1 MVLLIFS
8 TVLILNLFGP
18 NKSTEHSYPKQ
29 LIHQLLRLLGIA
41 ALDVP
46 HHGKAGIAEVI
57 DGIEGLGAVE
67 RGEGDET
74 GKVEIPKA
82 NGEKPLLGLTVPT
95 YCGEIWRCA
104 VLIVL
109 VHAID
114 GGYIWIFLAERLRQ
128 HDIAGTGIGFGGCLL
143 GEVEDVAPI
152 TCGLGVAFLFHIDEI
167 YYEVLTVI
175 HWEGYLVNAGAHQP
189 CAAIGLLQWRVF
201 GGMLGEGRKM
211 LERTFLLFCSYGLVH
226 GIQAVFLDHL

>member
-1 MVLLIFS
+1 MYF
-8 TVLILNLFGP
+8 
-18 NKSTEHSYPKQ
+18 KQ

-46 HHGKAGIAEVI
+46 GHGETGVAEVI
-57 DGIEGLGAVE
+57 DGIEGFGAVE

-74 GKVEIPKA
+74 GKVEIPEA
-82 NGEKPLLGLTVPT
+82 NGEEPLLGLTIPT

-114 GGYIWIFLAERLRQ
+114 GGYIWIFLAEGLRQ

-152 TCGLGVAFLFHIDEI
+152 TGGLGVAFLFHIDEI
-167 YYEVLTVI
+167 YNEVLIVI
-175 HWEGYLVNAGAHQP
+175 HREGHLVNAGAHQSG
-189 CAAIGLLQWRVF
+189 AAIGLLQGRVF
-201 GGMLGEGRKM
+201 GGMPGEGRKI
-211 LERTFLLFCSYGLVH
+211 LYRTILLLCSYGIVH
-226 GIQAVFLDHL
+226 SIQAVFLNLLYCIFYLLAVKELFKLGLFL